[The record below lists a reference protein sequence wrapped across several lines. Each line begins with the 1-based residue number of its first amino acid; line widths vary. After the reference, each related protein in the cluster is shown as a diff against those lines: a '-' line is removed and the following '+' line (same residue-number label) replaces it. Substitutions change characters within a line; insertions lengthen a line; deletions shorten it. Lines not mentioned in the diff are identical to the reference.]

1 MRKVRRLTTAA
12 AATIASLVLA
22 VMPVAGQTPH
32 LPDGKPNLNGIWQ
45 AMNTANW
52 DLLDHGAQPALVV
65 ASGAIGAEPGGP
77 GVVEG
82 GMIPYRPEAL
92 AQKKQNYENRAT
104 ADPEVKCY
112 LPGVPRAT
120 YMPYPFQIFQS
131 TTAMSIAY
139 EYDNAY
145 RNIYLKDPG
154 PAPADSWMGQS
165 VGHWEGNTLV
175 VEVTGLFEG
184 SWFDRAGDFH
194 SDALHVIERYTL
206 TGPNTINYEAT
217 IDDNKVFTKP
227 WKISMPLYRHIEKD
241 ARLVDFKCVEFVEQ
255 MLYGQFTKK
264 KSK

>member
-1 MRKVRRLTTAA
+1 MRKVRRSTTAA
-12 AATIASLVLA
+12 AATIALLVLA
-22 VMPVAGQTPH
+22 VMPVSGQMPR

-52 DLLDHGAQPALVV
+52 DLLDHGAQPALVE

-82 GMIPYRPEAL
+82 GTIPYRPEAL
-92 AQKKQNYENRAT
+92 AQKKQNYETRAT

-154 PAPADSWMGQS
+154 PSPADSWMGQS
-165 VGHWEGNTLV
+165 VAHWDGNTLV
-175 VEVTGLFEG
+175 VDVTGLYPG
-184 SWFDRAGDFH
+184 SWLDRAGDFH

-206 TGPNTINYEAT
+206 ASPNMINYEAT
-217 IDDNKVFTKP
+217 IEDNKVFTKP
-227 WKISMPLYRHIEKD
+227 WKISMPLYRHVEKE